1 MTAFSLSTTMCVCIA
16 FCIFIQGESPMP
28 DNHLHQAVTTAA
40 TINRFNEA
48 VNRHDVD
55 AVMALMTDDCVFENT
70 NPPPDGRRYE
80 GQEAVRAFWAKF
92 FASNPDARFEAEEM
106 VVMDDRCVVRWVYRK
121 SRDGKPWHL
130 RGVDVFKVR
139 NGKVAEKLSYVKG

>member
-1 MTAFSLSTTMCVCIA
+1 
-16 FCIFIQGESPMP
+16 MP
-28 DNHLHQAVTTAA
+28 DNHTHQAVTTAA
-40 TINRFNEA
+40 IINRFNEA

-80 GQEAVRAFWAKF
+80 GQDAVRAFWAKF

-106 VVMDDRCVVRWVYRK
+106 VVMDDRCVVRWIYRK